1 MIDTLKNNFLESL
14 IDKYIKEKIGIA
26 EVLAGFVNCAVLV
39 PTAFYID
46 KKAITDPRELGEIE
60 FCEEELDRFESEFL
74 LAKTE
79 NREEYLVVYTS
90 NDKINLDIPKH
101 YNLVAMRFD
110 ELLDEYIEKK
120 LDGIMVNPGE
130 NVIILK
136 NLHIE
141 LIKKAIETSIQSS
154 FN

>member
-26 EVLAGFVNCAVLV
+26 EVLAGFVNCSVLV

-46 KKAITDPRELGEIE
+46 NKAITDPRQLNEMNFSED
-60 FCEEELDRFESEFL
+60 ELDRFESEFF
-74 LAKTE
+74 LAKME
-79 NREEYLVVYTS
+79 NNEEYLVVYTS
-90 NDKINLDIPKH
+90 NKKVDVVIPKH
-101 YNLVAMRFD
+101 YNLVAMGFD
-110 ELLDEYIEKK
+110 ELLDEYSEKK

-130 NVIILK
+130 NGIILK

-141 LIKKAIETSIQSS
+141 LIMKAIEASIHSS
-154 FN
+154 LN